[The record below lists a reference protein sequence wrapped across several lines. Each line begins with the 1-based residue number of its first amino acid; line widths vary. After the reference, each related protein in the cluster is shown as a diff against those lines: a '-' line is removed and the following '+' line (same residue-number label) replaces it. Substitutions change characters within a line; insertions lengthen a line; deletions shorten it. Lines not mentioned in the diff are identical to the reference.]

1 MPTVIDLRSDTV
13 TRPTPAMWEVMSRAL
28 VGDDVLGDDPSVIAL
43 EEKVAALLGKEAA
56 CFVPSGT
63 MGNQIAIRVHTEP
76 GDEVIAHEES
86 HIILYEGG
94 APAVISG
101 CMVRGLRGAR
111 GQFSA
116 ADVEGAVRAD
126 NVHFPRS
133 RLLVVENTQNRGG
146 GSVWP
151 LADLAAVAAAARRH
165 GMLAHMDAARVWNA
179 AVSKGVPVR
188 EIVAHFDSVSCCFS
202 KGLGAPVG
210 SAVAGS
216 RAFIAKARRVRKM
229 LGGGMRQSGLLAAAA
244 SFALDHHVDRLAED
258 HANARLFAEQV
269 THAPG
274 VTLDA
279 CHGTEGPES
288 NIVLFELGTGVPMD
302 AAALCERLK
311 SRGVLM
317 LPTGARKVRAVT
329 HLDIDRTGVLAA
341 ADAVA
346 DVVRAK

>member
-13 TRPTPAMWEVMSRAL
+13 TRPTPAMWEVMSRAP
-28 VGDDVLGDDPSVIAL
+28 VGDDVLGDDPSVGAL
-43 EEKVAALLGKEAA
+43 EEKVAALLGKDAA

-101 CMVRGLRGAR
+101 CMVRGLQGAR
-111 GQFSA
+111 GQFTA

-126 NVHFPRS
+126 NAHFPRS

-165 GMLAHMDAARVWNA
+165 GMLAHMDGARLWNA
-179 AVSKGVPVR
+179 GVAAGVPVR

-210 SAVAGS
+210 SAVAGT

-244 SFALDHHVDRLAED
+244 SFALDHHVERLAED
-258 HANARLFAEQV
+258 HANARLFAERV

-279 CHGTEGPES
+279 CHGTKGPES
-288 NIVLFELGTGVPMD
+288 NIVLFELGAGVPMD
-302 AAALCERLK
+302 AAALCEKLR

-329 HLDIDRTGVLAA
+329 HLDVDRAGVLAA

-346 DVVRAK
+346 DVVRAE